1 MWQNRWYYSRCIKCT
16 NEIANALFLKMK
28 LPFDIEKTIYKTVE
42 AHHNVKD
49 PSLDAIL
56 EADRW
61 ARQYA
66 NGVNKKR

>member
-1 MWQNRWYYSRCIKCT
+1 
-16 NEIANALFLKMK
+16 MK
-28 LPFDIEKTIYKTVE
+28 LPFFDIEKTIYKTVE

-56 EADRW
+56 EADQW

-66 NGVNKKR
+66 NELLIKKALKQFPLF

>member
-1 MWQNRWYYSRCIKCT
+1 MQQMKLQMHC
-16 NEIANALFLKMK
+16 FLKRNC
-28 LPFDIEKTIYKTVE
+28 LFDIEKTIYTTIE

-56 EADRW
+56 EADQW

-66 NGVNKKR
+66 NGVNKKS